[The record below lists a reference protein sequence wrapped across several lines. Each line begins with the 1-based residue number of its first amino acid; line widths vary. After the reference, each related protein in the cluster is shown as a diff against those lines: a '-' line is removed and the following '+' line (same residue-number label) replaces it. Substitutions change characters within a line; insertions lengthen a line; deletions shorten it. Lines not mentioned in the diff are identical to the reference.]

1 MKNCD
6 YYLDLAKERAGLPSD
21 YALSKALGASSGATI
36 SNYRKGRSHFDDAMA
51 IKIAHLCQ
59 IDPAEILFAMQIERA
74 KSDEARAV
82 WSGLLEKFSKGFRW
96 LALPA
101 NACGALVPQV

>member
-1 MKNCD
+1 MNSCD
-6 YYLDLAKERAGLPSD
+6 HYLDLAKIKRDLPSD
-21 YALSKALGASSGATI
+21 YALARLLGVSPSGIT
-36 SNYRKGRSHFDDAMA
+36 NYRKGRSHFDDAMA
-51 IKIAHLCQ
+51 IKMAYLCE
-59 IDPAEILFAMQIERA
+59 IEPAEILFAMQIERA

-101 NACGALVPQV
+101 NACGTLFSQV

>member
-1 MKNCD
+1 MNSCD
-6 YYLDLAKERAGLPSD
+6 HYLDLAKIKRDLPSD
-21 YALSKALGASSGATI
+21 YALAKLLGVSPSGIT
-36 SNYRKGRSHFDDAMA
+36 NYRKGRSHFDDAMA
-51 IKIAHLCQ
+51 IRLAYLCE
-59 IDPAEILFAMQIERA
+59 IDPAEILFSMQVERA

-101 NACGALVPQV
+101 NACGTWVPQV

>member
-6 YYLDLAKERAGLPSD
+6 HYLDLAKIKRDLPSD
-21 YALSKALGASSGATI
+21 YALAKLLGVGQSAIT
-36 SNYRKGRSHFDDAMA
+36 NYRKGRSHFDDAMA
-51 IKIAHLCQ
+51 IKIAHICE
-59 IDPAEILFAMQIERA
+59 IEPAEVLFAMQVERA
-74 KSDEARAV
+74 KNDEARAV

-101 NACGALVPQV
+101 NACGTLIPQV